1 MPDNKQY
8 NEKDFFAKQVALDC
22 STYSLT
28 DVQNPVIISG
38 GGVVMGGGVDAVVQL
53 AEAIKVLRPISHFPF
68 LDLAIDPTFWE
79 RCDFVNKKTILVSRL
94 RCAPPIFTMTPSLA
108 PTLSGWDLLVTKAAR
123 LR

>member
-1 MPDNKQY
+1 MEY
-8 NEKDFFAKQVALDC
+8 NGKDFFAKQVALDC
-22 STYSLT
+22 PTYNLT

-53 AEAIKVLRPISHFPF
+53 AEAIKVLRPTSHFPL
-68 LDLAIDPTFWE
+68 LDVAISPIFWE
-79 RCDFVNKKTILVSRL
+79 TCDFEKKTILVSRL

>member
-1 MPDNKQY
+1 MEN
-8 NEKDFFAKQVALDC
+8 FFAKQVALDC

-38 GGVVMGGGVDAVVQL
+38 GGVVMGGGVEAVVHL
-53 AEAIKVLRPISHFPF
+53 AEAIKVLRPTSHFPL
-68 LDLAIDPTFWE
+68 LDVAIDPTFWE
-79 RCDFVNKKTILVSRL
+79 MCDFEKKAILVSRL